1 MKAKV
6 ISTFRERFQN
16 YRLYNVDECYE
27 VEDENRAK
35 YLESQ
40 GFLSIEE
47 NPSDFDPASN
57 TAIDLEGF
65 LGLSAADQK
74 KLLSH
79 LEIEGD
85 YGNAEKREE
94 LFKAY
99 LHDSEV
105 NTNGNPDA

>member
-6 ISTFRERFQN
+6 INAFRERLQN
-16 YRLYNVDECYE
+16 FRLYNIDDFYE

-40 GFLSIEE
+40 GFLAIEDDS
-47 NPSDFDPASN
+47 SDFDPA
-57 TAIDLEGF
+57 TTVDLEGF
-65 LGLSAADQK
+65 LSLSAADQK
-74 KLLSH
+74 KLMSYLG
-79 LEIEGD
+79 IEGD

-94 LFKAY
+94 LYKAY

-105 NTNGNPDA
+105 KPNGDPNSN